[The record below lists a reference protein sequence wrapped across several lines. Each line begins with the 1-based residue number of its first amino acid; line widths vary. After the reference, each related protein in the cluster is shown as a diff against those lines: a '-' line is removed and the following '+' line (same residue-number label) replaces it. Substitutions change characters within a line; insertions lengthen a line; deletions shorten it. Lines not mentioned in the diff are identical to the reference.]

1 MLPSSAL
8 SLLRKLFIKKKNLY
22 NTRFQG
28 PRELLRS
35 VDAELFAQF
44 AKYLVFQCLLAGQW
58 YITCICIEH
67 LFQMFFIHTQKVK
80 VLSLLKTIKEKST
93 F

>member
-28 PRELLRS
+28 PRELFRS

-58 YITCICIEH
+58 YITCIEH

-80 VLSLLKTIKEKST
+80 VLPLLKTIMEKST